1 MTEFTAAIP
10 LFFSCTHVFYEK
22 NDSYCKLG
30 GYCRMGYR
38 QLDCRKYQPNTHNM
52 PTIKEQIKSKKKMA
66 EIYAVMVKKLN
77 RLISVMPQEVSG
89 DTSDLISTDLTTLNN
104 DIKGIREYLVI
115 KKTSN
120 ENMIAICNERIDE
133 LKKMP
138 ENGTE

>member
-1 MTEFTAAIP
+1 
-10 LFFSCTHVFYEK
+10 
-22 NDSYCKLG
+22 
-30 GYCRMGYR
+30 
-38 QLDCRKYQPNTHNM
+38 M

-66 EIYAVMVKKLN
+66 EIYSVMVKKLD
-77 RLISVMPQEVSG
+77 RLINVLPKEVSG

-120 ENMIAICNERIDE
+120 ENMIAICNERIEE

-138 ENGTE
+138 ENENA